1 MNRKHT
7 KGWLKHG
14 DFIIIDIILLQLCYV
29 ISYFLIHGISNPYAS
44 ESFQELALLMTAG
57 QLVVILFSSHYRSIL
72 GRGSIAELI
81 SIIIYS
87 VEILTVTLI
96 FLFAIKKSSEYS
108 RLQVF
113 VTLGSFVLLDFGAK
127 QLNKVRV
134 LRSLRRENNQ
144 RQLVLVTSRR
154 YVEEA
159 VKKLNESVTKN
170 IHIKAVVLMDG
181 FDARKELGKTGKTG
195 RLPEDEKYVFRGID
209 SDCPVMPLSKDAL
222 EWISHEWVEGVFVL
236 QPADQVFPQELM
248 DGLIKMGITMYYSM
262 TALDDARWP
271 AVDIQKLGGYKVLT
285 SSTKFI
291 STGWLALKRIIDIF
305 GGIVGCIF
313 TLLLTIVIGPM
324 IYFKDPGPIFFKQQ
338 RIGRNGKPFTIYKFR
353 TMYQDAEERKAA
365 LMAQNKMQGLMFKMD
380 DDPRIIGSEKK
391 NKKGKPCGIGNFLR
405 SSSLDEFPQFLNVL
419 IGNMS
424 LVGWRPCTLNEWK
437 EYGLEHR
444 SRAGMKP
451 GINGMWQVSGRS
463 EITDFDEVVRL
474 DQEYIE
480 NWSFLLDIKILFKTV
495 LVVAKGQ
502 GAE

>member
-1 MNRKHT
+1 MNRKHV
-7 KGWLKHG
+7 KGWMKHG
-14 DFIIIDIILLQLCYV
+14 DFIIIDIILLQVCYMLA
-29 ISYFLIHGISNPYAS
+29 YFLIHGISNPYAN
-44 ESFQELALLMTAG
+44 ETFQELALLMSAG

-72 GRGSIAELI
+72 GRKSISELI

-87 VEILTVTLI
+87 VEILAITLI
-96 FLFAIKKSSEYS
+96 FLFSVKRSSDYS

-113 VTLGSFVLLDFGAK
+113 VTLGSFIILDFGAK
-127 QLNKVRV
+127 QLNKVRI
-134 LRSLRRENNQ
+134 LRSLRKEKNQ
-144 RQLVLVTSRR
+144 RQLVLVTSRQ

-159 VKKLNESVTKN
+159 VRKLRESVTKN

-195 RLPEDEKYVFRGID
+195 RLPEDEKYVFQGID
-209 SDCPVMPLSKDAL
+209 PDCAVMPLSKDAL

-248 DGLIKMGITMYYSM
+248 EGLIKMGITMYYSM

-271 AVDIQKLGGYKVLT
+271 AVDLQKLGGYKVLT
-285 SSTKFI
+285 SSVKFI
-291 STGWLALKRIIDIF
+291 STGWLLLKRLIDIL
-305 GGIVGCIF
+305 GGLVGCIF
-313 TLLLTIVIGPM
+313 TLLLTIIIGPM
-324 IYFKDPGPIFFKQQ
+324 IYIKSPGPIFFKQE
-338 RIGRNGKPFTIYKFR
+338 RIGRNGKPFKIYKFR
-353 TMYQDAEERKAA
+353 SMYMDAEERKAA
-365 LMAQNKMQGLMFKMD
+365 LMEQNKMQGLMFKMD

-391 NKKGKPCGIGNFLR
+391 DKNGKPKGIGNFIR
-405 SSSLDEFPQFLNVL
+405 RTSIDEFPQFLNVL
-419 IGNMS
+419 LGSMS

-451 GINGMWQVSGRS
+451 GITGMWQVSGRS

-495 LVVAKGQ
+495 GVVLKGK